1 MARLNH
7 VCMWN
12 GKQWQRITAEE
23 AGKSFLIPFL
33 QRVIYLYVSYVDKAL
48 F

>member
-23 AGKSFLIPFL
+23 AGKKFP
-33 QRVIYLYVSYVDKAL
+33 YTVSAESHIFICEL
-48 F
+48 CG